1 MANKEVLFTL
11 RDAVAEVLGTLTGL
25 ELEYDPNLDRFQAAT
40 RALNRALRAV
50 ALEKEWSVYAATEE
64 LGLATTGMTEIDMN
78 SSLRPRIVN
87 DDCVRLVDDNGNVQ
101 RWAYF
106 LPRDALH
113 KYRYRNDLHVAVTRT
128 TLSFSRPLSLAEN
141 GLHIMVPTMREPK
154 MFELPTDGAEV
165 PERILSQPVDFDYP
179 DLVIAK
185 AAELMAGSDPVMQ
198 PRVQSLQ
205 ATYKDLM
212 YQLIARDDAITDTPY
227 ENDFIMPMDGTLAGP
242 SNPMAHGHPHADI
255 RTR

>member
-25 ELEYDPNLDRFQAAT
+25 EPEYDPNLDRFQAAT

-113 KYRYRNDLHVAVTRT
+113 KYRYRNDLHVAVTPDHAQ
-128 TLSFSRPLSLAEN
+128 L
-141 GLHIMVPTMREPK
+141 
-154 MFELPTDGAEV
+154 LPD
-165 PERILSQPVDFDYP
+165 R
-179 DLVIAK
+179 
-185 AAELMAGSDPVMQ
+185 
-198 PRVQSLQ
+198 
-205 ATYKDLM
+205 
-212 YQLIARDDAITDTPY
+212 
-227 ENDFIMPMDGTLAGP
+227 
-242 SNPMAHGHPHADI
+242 
-255 RTR
+255 